1 MIMKSPATW
10 IRLLLLAV
18 AMPAFQASGQAV
30 PLIDP
35 RGELPEALNGA
46 RTMELVR
53 AVDRGLVALQRLQQS
68 DGSFYSSDSA
78 QPGITSLAVMAYL
91 SRGHKPG
98 QGPYGES
105 LNKAIDYVV
114 SQQKKSGLFSS
125 EEINHALINVEMS
138 PFDHAVAAKT
148 YNHAISMLMLGEVY
162 GLLPERELFR
172 LRNAIEEGLK
182 FTIQLWDIRKGT
194 DREDGG
200 FRYTRPWE
208 HGGEGD
214 MSVTG
219 WHAASLRSI
228 RNAGFDVPQS
238 VADRIADFVVRNQT
252 SDGGFGYATTAYSG
266 EFTTTAAGTLCL
278 ALAGRYDHPATR
290 KAATFLSRFDADNR
304 SCFRSSGRSWPY
316 YTCYYVTQ
324 ASIQV
329 GGRVW
334 LIGMRECA
342 DYLLRKQNSN
352 GHWPPDGSA
361 ATYGEAYS
369 TSTAIIAL
377 TPCLQ
382 LLPIYQR

>member
-1 MIMKSPATW
+1 MSSS
-10 IRLLLLAV
+10 RLQIVLMLLVLTAGGS
-18 AMPAFQASGQAV
+18 AARGQEI

-46 RTMELVR
+46 ETTDLIR
-53 AVDRGLVALQRLQQS
+53 AVDRGLAALQRLQQK
-68 DGSFYSSDSA
+68 DGSFKSLGYA

-98 QGPYGES
+98 EGPYGDS
-105 LNKAIDYVV
+105 LNRAIDYVL
-114 SQQKKSGLFSS
+114 SQQKESGLFSPV
-125 EEINHALINVEMS
+125 EIDYVRINVEMD
-138 PFDHAVAAKT
+138 PFDETAAAKT

-162 GLLPERELFR
+162 GLTPESDLFR
-172 LRNAIEEGLK
+172 LRTAIDQGLK

-194 DREDGG
+194 DLEDGG

-238 VADRIADFVVRNQT
+238 VIERIATYVIRNQKP
-252 SDGGFGYATTAYSG
+252 DGGFGYASTDTSG
-266 EFTTTAAGTLCL
+266 RFAMTGAGTLCL
-278 ALAGRYDHPATR
+278 ALAGKYEDPVTQ
-290 KAATFLSRFDADNR
+290 KAAAFLARFDAGNPRHFQDN
-304 SCFRSSGRSWPY
+304 GRRRWPY
-316 YTCYYVTQ
+316 YACYYLSQ

-334 LIGMRECA
+334 LVCMRQCA
-342 DYLLRKQNSN
+342 EYLLEKQDPS
-352 GHWPPDGSA
+352 GLWPPDGSA
-361 ATYGEAYS
+361 SYCGPAYS
-369 TSTAIIAL
+369 TSMAIIAL
-377 TPCLQ
+377 TPTLQ